1 MFTSTQE
8 AALDAKNFHR
18 LRKFADLPVGRV
30 AYVEQGEGP
39 AAVFVHGV
47 PLNGFHWRY
56 VMAGLNDLRRC
67 IAPDL
72 MGLGYTEISTSQDV
86 SFTAQAEMLLQFLD
100 KLGLDR
106 VDLVGNDSGGAI
118 SQIFAAKYPERLR
131 TLTLTNCDVHDGW
144 PPKAVLPM
152 IEAAR
157 RGTLADNYRERMID
171 PEARRKGFGRG
182 YADPGVVTEEVAR
195 VYLEPVLA
203 SEERKLNFHR
213 YWIGFDCA
221 QTVAIE
227 SGLRALQVPTL
238 IVWGL
243 NDMFFGLEW
252 AYWLKDTIPGAVEV
266 VEVPGAKLFF
276 PEDRPAALIEPL
288 RRFFAS
294 ARSG

>member
-1 MFTSTQE
+1 MATSTQE
-8 AALDAKNFHR
+8 ATLDAKNFHQ

-30 AYVEQGEGP
+30 AYIEQGEGP
-39 AAVFVHGV
+39 TIVFVHGV

-56 VMAGLNDLRRC
+56 VMAGIKDMRRC
-67 IAPDL
+67 IAIDL
-72 MGLGYTEISTSQDV
+72 MGLGYTEISTSQDI

-118 SQIFAAKYPERLR
+118 TQIFAAKYPERLR

-157 RGTLADNYRERMID
+157 QGTLADKYHERMID

-182 YADPGVVTEEVAR
+182 YADPSVVTDEVAR

-213 YWIGFDCA
+213 YWTGFDCA

-227 SGLRALQVPTL
+227 LGLRALQVPTL

-243 NDMFFGLEW
+243 NDIFFGLEW
-252 AYWLKDTIPGAVEV
+252 AYWLKDTIPGAVDV

-276 PEDRPAALIEPL
+276 PEDCPNALIQPL
-288 RRFFAS
+288 RRFLAC
-294 ARSG
+294 R